1 MAGARKL
8 LSRIP
13 VLKSLNAFK
22 LPCRIMSQPC
32 SGSPALDFSDT
43 EALYKNVP
51 EHFNFASDV
60 LDIWSQKEKDGK
72 RPSTPALWWVSGKGE
87 EVQWTFEE
95 LAFLSKKAANVLSKA
110 CNLQKGD
117 RIVIILP
124 RVPEWWLISV
134 GCIRAGVTFIPATT
148 LLTAKDILY
157 RLQKSRAKCIVTNDA
172 LAPLIDS
179 LASDCQFLKTRML
192 VSEGT
197 SREGWLNFHDL
208 LNAADGDHQPVK
220 TRSQDPMTI
229 YFTSGTTGY
238 PKMVEHSCSSLGIG
252 LTVVGRYWMDLNPS
266 DVIWGFSDTGW
277 IKFVFSNLYPTW
289 IQGACIFQH
298 GMLQFE
304 PTTVLNTLTKYPVT
318 TFCGPPTVYR
328 MLLQHN
334 VGRYQFKSLRRCLS
348 GGEGNSPEVM
358 EQWKAQT
365 GVGIREGYGQTE
377 TTMLCS
383 TRRDMKVKPGFAGTP
398 APPFDVQIIDEHC
411 NRLPPGE
418 EGDIAV
424 KIKPKRPLGL
434 FTCYVDDPEKT
445 AATERGDFYITG
457 DRGIMDEEGY
467 VQFVARADDV
477 ILSSGYRIGPSEVE
491 NALMEHPA
499 VAEAA
504 VVSSPDPV
512 RGEVVKA
519 FVVLSPVYQSHDKE
533 QLILELQTHAKKVT
547 APYKYPRKMEFVQD
561 LPKTISGKIQRKELR
576 MKEWGKA

>member
-1 MAGARKL
+1 MKH
-8 LSRIP
+8 LSRL
-13 VLKSLNAFK
+13 LKSLSASK
-22 LPCRIMSQPC
+22 VPYRIKSQPC
-32 SGSPALDFSDT
+32 SGSPDLGFSYY

-60 LDIWSQKEKDGK
+60 LDKWSQKEKDGK

-87 EVQWTFEE
+87 EVRWTFEE

-208 LNAADGDHQPVK
+208 LKAAGDDHQPVK
-220 TRSQDPMTI
+220 TRSEDPAII
-229 YFTSGTTGY
+229 YFTSGTTGH

-252 LTVVGRYWMDLNPS
+252 LASAGRNWMDLKPS
-266 DVIWGFSDTGW
+266 DLMWGFSDPGW
-277 IKFVFSNLYPTW
+277 IKFVFSNLYPIW
-289 IQGACIFQH
+289 MIGGCVFQH
-298 GMLQFE
+298 GMPQFE
-304 PTTVLNTLTKYPVT
+304 PATVLNTLSKYPVT
-318 TFCGPPTVYR
+318 IFCGTPTIFR
-328 MLLQHN
+328 MLLRHD
-334 VGRYQFKSLRRCLS
+334 VSRYQFKSLRRCLS
-348 GGEGNSPEVM
+348 GGEPTNLEVI
-358 EQWKAQT
+358 EQWKAHT
-365 GVGIREGYGQTE
+365 GIVIREGYGQTE
-377 TTMLCS
+377 TAILCS
-383 TRRDMKVKPGFAGTP
+383 TPMDMKLKPGFIGP
-398 APPFDVQIIDEHC
+398 SSHPFDVQVIDEHG
-411 NRLPPGE
+411 NRLPPGA

-424 KIKPKRPLGL
+424 KIKPQRPLGL
-434 FTCYVDDPEKT
+434 FSGYLDDPEKT
-445 AATERGDFYITG
+445 ASTERGDFYITG
-457 DRGIMDEEGY
+457 DRGIMDEDGY
-467 VQFVARADDV
+467 IQFVARADDV
-477 ILSSGYRIGPSEVE
+477 ILSAGYRIGPYEVE
-491 NALMEHPA
+491 HALMEHPA

-519 FVVLSPVYQSHDKE
+519 FIILSPAYESREKD
-533 QLILELQTHAKKVT
+533 QLICELQDHVKKTT
-547 APYKYPRKMEFVQD
+547 APYKYPRKIEFVQD
-561 LPKTISGKIQRKELR
+561 LPKTISGKIQRKQLR
-576 MKEWGKA
+576 KKEWENA